1 MDSQGS
7 SAIVALTVGCDG
19 TLYAADVAGTQL
31 ARIGRDGT
39 IEEYPT
45 GLYSIDG
52 LTTTAD
58 CRMWFVGGS
67 NAPDQQVGTFDL
79 QPAPR

>member
-1 MDSQGS
+1 MPPTLPERSSRASADGS
-7 SAIVALTVGCDG
+7 
-19 TLYAADVAGTQL
+19 
-31 ARIGRDGT
+31 
-39 IEEYPT
+39 IEEYVS

-67 NAPDQQVGTFDL
+67 NAPDQQVGTFEL
-79 QPAPR
+79 LPAPR